1 MQGSISKTVLNL
13 FVDYKT
19 KKKENLSCA
28 SVVPDYLSH
37 LLFTNYTNYEV
48 CFL

>member
-19 KKKENLSCA
+19 KKKKRI

-37 LLFTNYTNYEV
+37 LLFTNYTNYEM